1 MIAPFVF
8 QLQIILSFNFQI
20 ARDEAIWG
28 WSKGISIMQTSNV
41 ALPSRSIPLP
51 FLIASF
57 CLLWSSAFA
66 AAKIGMADSP
76 PLLLLVM
83 RFLVAGTLIFGV
95 VAIRHSP
102 WDLSRRDVVVF
113 AVLGVVNQATF
124 LGLGYVGMH
133 SISSGLS
140 ALVVSANPVLTAVMA
155 AWFLNERMTWRKA
168 AGLLLGIIGV
178 AFVVESR
185 IAGGVDHSAGIAFT
199 IAALL
204 SLVVG
209 TILFKKFAPAH
220 GHWIGN
226 GVQNLSAGLTT
237 LPFAMAFENVGDI
250 VPSGRL
256 LAAVAYLAIFV
267 SVFAYLLWFHMLT
280 VSDATAASSYHFI
293 MPPLGLLFGWLLLG
307 EHVALTDLVG
317 IVPVALGIYLVT
329 RPVSSRSYE
338 STHDLKFAASIASTI
353 GNLAPRVIQSNR
365 RSR

>member
-1 MIAPFVF
+1 
-8 QLQIILSFNFQI
+8 
-20 ARDEAIWG
+20 
-28 WSKGISIMQTSNV
+28 MQTSNV
-41 ALPSRSIPLP
+41 VLPSRSIPLP

-102 WDLSRRDVVVF
+102 WDLSGRDVVVF

-256 LAAVAYLAIFV
+256 LAAVAYLALFV

-329 RPVSSRSYE
+329 RPVSSRSYG

-365 RSR
+365 RGR

>member
-1 MIAPFVF
+1 M
-8 QLQIILSFNFQI
+8 
-20 ARDEAIWG
+20 

-41 ALPSRSIPLP
+41 ALPSRSQSIPLP
-51 FLIASF
+51 FLIAAF

-83 RFLVAGTLIFGV
+83 RFLVAGILIFGV
-95 VAIRHSP
+95 AAIRRSP
-102 WDLSRRDVVVF
+102 RNLSRRDVLVF

-140 ALVVSANPVLTAVMA
+140 ALVISANPVLTAVMA

-168 AGLLLGIIGV
+168 AGLLLGITGV

-185 IAGGVDHSAGIAFT
+185 IAGGVDHSTGIAFT

-237 LPFAMAFENVGDI
+237 LPFALTFENVADI

-256 LAAVAYLAIFV
+256 LAAVAYLALFV

-280 VSDATAASSYHFI
+280 VSGATAASSYHFI

-307 EHVALTDLVG
+307 EHVAFADLVG
-317 IVPVALGIYLVT
+317 IVPVAIGIYLVT
-329 RPVSSRSYE
+329 RPAPSRIYR
-338 STHDLKFAASIASTI
+338 STHDLKFGAAVASTI
-353 GNLAPRVIQSNR
+353 GNLAPRIIQSNR

>member
-1 MIAPFVF
+1 
-8 QLQIILSFNFQI
+8 
-20 ARDEAIWG
+20 
-28 WSKGISIMQTSNV
+28 MQTSNV
-41 ALPSRSIPLP
+41 ALPSQSLSIPLP
-51 FLIASF
+51 FLIAVF

-66 AAKIGMADSP
+66 VAKVGMADSP

-83 RFLVAGTLIFGV
+83 RFLAAGILIFGV
-95 VAIRHSP
+95 AAIRRSP
-102 WDLSRRDVVVF
+102 WNLSRRDVLVF

-155 AWFLNERMTWRKA
+155 ACFLNERMTWRKA
-168 AGLLLGIIGV
+168 AGLLLGVIGV

-185 IAGGVDHSAGIAFT
+185 IAGGVDHPVGIAFT

-204 SLVVG
+204 SLVGG

-220 GHWIGN
+220 GLWIGN
-226 GVQNLSAGLTT
+226 GVQSLSAGLTT
-237 LPFAMAFENVGDI
+237 LPFALTFENVGDI

-280 VSDATAASSYHFI
+280 VSGATAASSYHFM

-307 EHVALTDLVG
+307 EHVALTDVVG

-329 RPVSSRSYE
+329 PLPSSLIYR
-338 STHDLKFAASIASTI
+338 STHDPKFAA
-353 GNLAPRVIQSNR
+353 RVAIR
-365 RSR
+365 HTV

>member
-1 MIAPFVF
+1 
-8 QLQIILSFNFQI
+8 
-20 ARDEAIWG
+20 
-28 WSKGISIMQTSNV
+28 
-41 ALPSRSIPLP
+41 
-51 FLIASF
+51 LIAAF

-66 AAKIGMADSP
+66 VAKVGMAESP

-83 RFLVAGTLIFGV
+83 RFLGAGIVIFGI
-95 VAIRHSP
+95 ATIRRSP
-102 WDLSRRDVVVF
+102 WNLSWRDVLVF

-140 ALVVSANPVLTAVMA
+140 ALVISANPVLTAVMA

-168 AGLLLGIIGV
+168 AGLLLGVIGV

-185 IAGGVDHSAGIAFT
+185 IAGGVDPSVGIAFT
-199 IAALL
+199 IAALF
-204 SLVVG
+204 SLVGG

-226 GVQNLSAGLTT
+226 GVQSLSAGFTT
-237 LPFAMAFENVGDI
+237 LPFALTFENVGDI
-250 VPSGRL
+250 VPSWRL

-280 VSDATAASSYHFI
+280 VSGATAASSYHFM

-307 EHVALTDLVG
+307 EHVALTDVVG

-329 RPVSSRSYE
+329 RLPSSRSYR
-338 STHDLKFAASIASTI
+338 SPRDLKFAARVASRHPI
-353 GNLAPRVIQSNR
+353 GNLAPRTVQSNR
-365 RSR
+365 RRCN

>member
-1 MIAPFVF
+1 
-8 QLQIILSFNFQI
+8 
-20 ARDEAIWG
+20 
-28 WSKGISIMQTSNV
+28 MQTSNV
-41 ALPSRSIPLP
+41 ALPSQSQPIPLA
-51 FLIASF
+51 FLIAAF

-66 AAKIGMADSP
+66 VAKVGMADSP

-83 RFLVAGTLIFGV
+83 RFLGAGFLIFGV
-95 VAIRHSP
+95 AAIRRSP
-102 WDLSRRDVVVF
+102 WNLSRRDVLVF

-155 AWFLNERMTWRKA
+155 AWFLNERMTWRMA
-168 AGLLLGIIGV
+168 AGLLLGVVGV

-185 IAGGVDHSAGIAFT
+185 IAGGVDHSVGIAFT
-199 IAALL
+199 LAALL
-204 SLVVG
+204 SLVGG

-226 GVQNLSAGLTT
+226 GVQSLSAGLTT
-237 LPFAMAFENVGDI
+237 LPFALTFENVGDI

-280 VSDATAASSYHFI
+280 VSGATAASSYYFM

-307 EHVALTDLVG
+307 EHVALTDVVG
-317 IVPVALGIYLVT
+317 IVPVAVGIYLVT
-329 RPVSSRSYE
+329 RLPSSRSYR
-338 STHDLKFAASIASTI
+338 STHDPKFATRVASRHTI
-353 GNLAPRVIQSNR
+353 GNLAPRAVQSNCR
-365 RSR
+365 GQ